1 MESKQIEIKILNY
14 DLEINELE
22 EYLSVNFKETVTGM
36 INSLYVLLKHPKSNS
51 KLIEEI
57 FLELESLIKIEEE
70 DVKLKLIVNLI
81 ETLNKRIDNS
91 YNNKSK
97 NDINGFRTR
106 LNRINQSIKI
116 KQERLSED
124 SITSILRKLI
134 YEEQDLD
141 KIRTILS
148 NRKHIDY
155 SSFEELFKE
164 ILEEYIYLE
173 NEEDI
178 KYYYKLLVLFIEGSF
193 NKNILNDAKKYLSIL
208 NKGGKKEHIK
218 SIIDR
223 FNNSSTT
230 ISELAKKYDVN
241 INNELIYIPKEDY
254 NPCKYERHDY
264 TYQNVI
270 TIDEEGNK
278 CNDDS
283 FYIERNA
290 DGTYTLYIHISDVPS
305 LIERNSR
312 LDLLAY
318 KGAETKYLKDSEI
331 TIYPEVV
338 CNDLG
343 SLLGGKR
350 RNVISYIFKLTP
362 SLEVDPDS
370 FTIERGTI
378 DVYKSLSY
386 TEVDKRI
393 KRNSIDD
400 LDNMLKTLDDVATIL
415 KNNNLHKEIYR
426 SAENKTTDRETNSAR
441 ASKSSAAKIVQEL
454 MVLANKHLAMYFSK
468 RGYPYIYRIHEKP
481 SEDIDRDLMMILG
494 IDYKTLITNPKCL
507 KILNAIKDK
516 YLNARYSDVNIGHYG
531 LGLDYYSHSTSPLR
545 RYADALGQYTMY
557 DILFNCNF
565 DDKTIYEWEEIVK
578 EVCPYLNDRIKT
590 NSLFA
595 SEYHYLLAKRKIR
608 KR

>member
-22 EYLSVNFKETVTGM
+22 EYLSVDFKETITGM

-51 KLIEEI
+51 KVIEEI

-70 DVKLKLIVNLI
+70 DVKLKLIVSLI

-106 LNRINQSIKI
+106 LNKINQSIKI

-141 KIRTILS
+141 KIKTILS

-164 ILEEYIYLE
+164 VLEEYIYLE

-193 NKNILNDAKKYLSIL
+193 NKIILNENKKYLSIL

-218 SIIDR
+218 SIVDR

-230 ISELAKKYDVN
+230 IEELAKKYDVN
-241 INNELIYIPKEDY
+241 INNELIYIPKDNY
-254 NPCKYERHDY
+254 KPCEFARHDY

-270 TIDEEGNK
+270 TIDEEGNR

-331 TIYPEVV
+331 TIYPEIVS
-338 CNDLG
+338 NDLG

-350 RNVISYIFKLTP
+350 RNVISYIFKLSP
-362 SLEVDPDS
+362 SLEVDTDS
-370 FTIERGTI
+370 FTIERGVV

-415 KNNNLHKEIYR
+415 KDNNLHKEIYR

-516 YLNARYSDVNIGHYG
+516 YLNARYSDVNLGHYG

-545 RYADALGQYTMY
+545 RYADSLGQYIMY

-565 DDKTIYEWEEIVK
+565 EDKTIYEWEEIVK
-578 EVCPYLNDRIKT
+578 EVCPYLNDRIKN